1 MPFITVKMLEGR
13 TQEQKKALVRE
24 ITEAIERTC
33 NATPENTLVL
43 IEDVSPDQWAK
54 GGVMISERP

>member
-13 TQEQKKALVRE
+13 TQEQKKALVKE

-33 NATPENTLVL
+33 DAKPENTMVVV
-43 IEDVSPDQWAK
+43 EDVSREMWAK
-54 GGVMISERP
+54 GGVMISEQG

>member
-13 TQEQKKALVRE
+13 TQDQKRALVKE

>member
-13 TQEQKKALVRE
+13 TLEQKKALVKE

-33 NATPENTLVL
+33 NAKPENTLVL
-43 IEDVSPDQWAK
+43 VEDVSPDMWAK
-54 GGVMISERP
+54 GGVMISERD

>member
-13 TQEQKKALVRE
+13 THEQKKALVKE

-33 NATPENTLVL
+33 GAAPENTLVL
-43 IEDVSPDQWAK
+43 VEDVSREMWAK
-54 GGVMISERP
+54 GGVMISEQS